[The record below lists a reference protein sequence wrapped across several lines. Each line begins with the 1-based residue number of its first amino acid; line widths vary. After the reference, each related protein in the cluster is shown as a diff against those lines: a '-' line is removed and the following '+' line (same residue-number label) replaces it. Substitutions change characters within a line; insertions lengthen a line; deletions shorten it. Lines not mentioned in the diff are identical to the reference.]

1 METTYNYK
9 FYPGVKELVEHNL
22 TNGRVVS
29 CMDYYSTDVL
39 RGIGI
44 KNTLMT
50 GCPAWYYIPEIK
62 EDKVSFCGI
71 NKVKKI
77 CLSDA
82 GNPDNKVLEM
92 LVIKFLLFQMERIV
106 RICLEPY

>member
-1 METTYNYK
+1 
-9 FYPGVKELVEHNL
+9 
-22 TNGRVVS
+22 
-29 CMDYYSTDVL
+29 
-39 RGIGI
+39 
-44 KNTLMT
+44 MT

>member
-1 METTYNYK
+1 
-9 FYPGVKELVEHNL
+9 
-22 TNGRVVS
+22 
-29 CMDYYSTDVL
+29 
-39 RGIGI
+39 
-44 KNTLMT
+44 MT
-50 GCPAWYYIPEIK
+50 GCPAWYYIPGIK

-77 CLSDA
+77 GLSDA